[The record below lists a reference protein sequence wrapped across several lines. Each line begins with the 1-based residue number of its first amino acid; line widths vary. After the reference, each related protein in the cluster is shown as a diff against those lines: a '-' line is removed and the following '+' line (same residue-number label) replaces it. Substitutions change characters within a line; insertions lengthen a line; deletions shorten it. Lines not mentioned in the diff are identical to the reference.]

1 MYKYIHCISGLQE
14 LFVNI
19 IKKYEKAHTEK
30 LYELLNLYIVSYA
43 AIAVFDFAGCVLL

>member
-30 LYELLNLYIVSYA
+30 TVRASEFIIVPYA